1 MLLAF
6 YCRDRADFEAFCQRV
21 KEMNARPGMGSSI
34 FTIGEKAP
42 DYDDDMDGQL
52 LSVADDEDDDLELV
66 L

>member
-6 YCRDRADFEAFCQRV
+6 YCRDRSDFDAFCV
-21 KEMNARPGMGSSI
+21 KVQELNARPGMGSSI

-42 DYDDDMDGQL
+42 DYNDDDDGRL
-52 LSVADDEDDDLELV
+52 LSVADEEDDDLELI

>member
-6 YCRDRADFEAFCQRV
+6 YCRDRADFDAFCERV
-21 KEMNARPGMGSSI
+21 RELNARPGMGSSI

-42 DYDDDMDGQL
+42 YYDDNDDGRL
-52 LSVADDEDDDLELV
+52 LSVADEEDDDLELI

>member
-6 YCRDRADFEAFCQRV
+6 YCRDRSDFDSFCERV
-21 KEMNARPGMGSSI
+21 KEMNAHPGMGSSI

-42 DYDDDMDGQL
+42 DYGDDSEGHI
-52 LSVADDEDDDLELV
+52 LSVADEEDDDLELI